1 MKTVSKLKR
10 KRKNGF
16 LVRMKTQAGQKV
28 ITLRR
33 RKKRH
38 SLITH

>member
-16 LVRMKTQAGQKV
+16 LVRMRSASGRRV
-28 ITLRR
+28 IRLRR
-33 RKKRH
+33 RKKRR
-38 SLITH
+38 SLIN